1 MKISASTLNVL
12 KNFASINTNILIREG
27 NVLRTLSDGT
37 SIFAV
42 ATVEEEF
49 PKEFAVY
56 DLNSLLSILS
66 ITDDQD
72 IEFGEVSLLVSKNGG
87 EFEYFYSEPTMILS
101 APDKTIPVE
110 EFYSFVLTSQDIMTI
125 MKASAIVAAPVMS
138 IIGKKGKASVVV
150 SDPKNATSNTYT
162 KNLPNTDLTFSCAVA
177 VDRLKIIPE
186 NYDVTVNNKF
196 IHLKSQAR
204 DLQYWI
210 VTNVATSK

>member
-1 MKISASTLNVL
+1 
-12 KNFASINTNILIREG
+12 
-27 NVLRTLSDGT
+27 LSDGT

-42 ATVEEEF
+42 ATIEEEF

-56 DLNSLLSILS
+56 DLNSLLSILT

-110 EFYSFVLTSQDIMTI
+110 EYYSFVLTAQDITTI
-125 MKASAIVAAPVMS
+125 MKASAIVAAPVLS
-138 IIGKKGKASVVV
+138 IVAKKGKVSIVV
-150 SDPKNATSNTYT
+150 SDPKNPSSNTY
-162 KNLPNTDLTFSCAVA
+162 KKALPNSDLTFNCMVSI
-177 VDRLKIIPE
+177 DRMKVIPE

-196 IHLKSQAR
+196 LHLKSQTR

-210 VTNVATSK
+210 VTDAKTAKT